1 MPLYSPPKSFMT
13 RLQCYDPLLRV
24 RWSDFEERWRIERKI
39 VHARSIDPALFKEQ
53 HYEEFCARREGYV
66 PVLYCHKEQLDNGVL
81 LTLYAADIQRQG
93 GAAAVAKR
101 LDEEE
106 SAYRRKSRA
115 RWLDDVYLQ
124 ARDYYNIANSLTS
137 TRRSLG
143 YGPPGS

>member
-1 MPLYSPPKSFMT
+1 MGLYTAPRSFAA
-13 RLQCYDPLLRV
+13 RLKAYDSLLRV
-24 RWSDFEERWRIERKI
+24 RWSDFEQRWRIERKI
-39 VHARSIDPALFKEQ
+39 VHARSIDPDLFKEQ

-66 PVLYCHKEQLDNGVL
+66 PVLYCHKEQLDNRVL

-101 LDEEE
+101 QDEEE
-106 SAYRRKSRA
+106 NAYRMKSRA